1 MRTSSTETSRAH
13 GGRIAPARYNGRMMH
28 EAFELRGSYQYADVA
43 ALENA
48 LSAARTRIEDDELGE
63 IEPDWIQSFVRRG
76 TRLSVR
82 VELPAAAD
90 RYLAAEVLQTLAETA
105 VDGVIEI
112 SRGGRCVDWFPS
124 QPAD

>member
-1 MRTSSTETSRAH
+1 
-13 GGRIAPARYNGRMMH
+13 MMH
-28 EAFELRGSYQYADVA
+28 DAFELRGSYRYQDIA

-63 IEPDWIQSFVRRG
+63 IEPDWIDAFVKRG
-76 TRLSVR
+76 TQLSVQA
-82 VELPAAAD
+82 VLPVAAD
-90 RYLAAEVLQTLAETA
+90 RFLAAEVLQTLAETA